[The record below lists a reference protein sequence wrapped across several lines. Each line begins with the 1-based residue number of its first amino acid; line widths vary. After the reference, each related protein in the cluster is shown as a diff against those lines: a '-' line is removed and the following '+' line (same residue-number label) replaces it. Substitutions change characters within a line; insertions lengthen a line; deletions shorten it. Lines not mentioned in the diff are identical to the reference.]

1 MYMQKQLNID
11 KDETMSKLFDYLR
24 NQNKFL
30 VENEDED
37 DLNESDTNVFS
48 ECLAKKMTEKM
59 GI

>member
-1 MYMQKQLNID
+1 MSEQLNID
-11 KDETMSKLFDYLR
+11 KNEIMSKSFDYLR

-37 DLNESDTNVFS
+37 DLNESDTNIFS
-48 ECLAKKMTEKM
+48 ECLAKIMTEKM